1 METLNNLISSF
12 TPIKLS
18 DDYIGNLSSDP
29 FEHLG
34 VEQSK
39 FERLNSAIDSKNKD
53 FFESIFSYEP
63 EESKEEENEDLTN
76 SPFYVPQ
83 TTSNDNDDDLQ
94 ITGSFQE
101 PTQTRVTGNSVYAKI
116 MNYFLDKK
124 LPKHVAA
131 GIMGNLY
138 AESRLNPSAIGDGGT
153 SGGIDQW
160 HANRFKQLKLF
171 AKKRNKDWKDL
182 DTQLDFLW
190 YELNTSYKSVYDRI
204 KRTANSDSVVNIWGH
219 DYERFAGYKNFNNN
233 NYINRRK
240 YAKYFNN
247 L

>member
-1 METLNNLISSF
+1 METLSNLVSSF

-18 DDYIGNLSSDP
+18 DDYVRSLSSDP

-39 FERLNSAIDSKNKD
+39 FERLNSSIDSQNKE
-53 FFESIFSYEP
+53 FFESFFNYEP
-63 EESKEEENEDLTN
+63 KESEESEDLTN
-76 SPFYVPQ
+76 SPFYIPQ
-83 TTSNDNDDDLQ
+83 TTSTNNDDLQ
-94 ITGSFQE
+94 ITESSQT
-101 PTQTRVTGNSVYAKI
+101 PTQTRVAGNSVHAKI
-116 MNYFLDKK
+116 MNYFLSKG
-124 LPKHVAA
+124 LSKHAAA

-138 AESRLNPSAIGDGGT
+138 MESRLNPSAIGDGGT
-153 SGGIDQW
+153 SGGIAQW
-160 HANRFKQLKLF
+160 HANRFRQLKLF

-190 YELNTSYKSVYDRI
+190 YELNSTYRNVYEKIRNAKD
-204 KRTANSDSVVNIWGH
+204 SDSVVNIWGH
-219 DYERFAGYKNFNNN
+219 DYERFAGHNNFNNS
-233 NYINRRK
+233 NYRNRRK

>member
-1 METLNNLISSF
+1 METLNNLVSSF

-18 DDYIGNLSSDP
+18 DDYVRSLSSDP

-63 EESKEEENEDLTN
+63 KESEEEESEDLTN
-76 SPFYVPQ
+76 SPFYIPQ
-83 TTSNDNDDDLQ
+83 TTSNNDDLQ
-94 ITGSFQE
+94 ITDSSQAQSS
-101 PTQTRVTGNSVYAKI
+101 QTRVTGSSVHAKI
-116 MNYFLDKK
+116 MNYFLDKG
-124 LPKHVAA
+124 LSKHAAA

-138 AESRLNPSAIGDGGT
+138 MESRLNPSAIGDGGT
-153 SGGIDQW
+153 SGGIAQW
-160 HANRFKQLKLF
+160 HANRFRQLKLF

-190 YELNTSYKSVYDRI
+190 YELNSTYRNVYEKIRNAKD
-204 KRTANSDSVVNIWGH
+204 SDSVVNIWGH
-219 DYERFAGYKNFNNN
+219 DYERFAGHNNFNNS
-233 NYINRRK
+233 NYRNRRK

>member
-1 METLNNLISSF
+1 METLSNLVSSF

-18 DDYIGNLSSDP
+18 DDYVRNLSSDP

-39 FERLNSAIDSKNKD
+39 FERLNSSIDFQNKE
-53 FFESIFSYEP
+53 FFESFFNYEP
-63 EESKEEENEDLTN
+63 KESEEESEDLTN
-76 SPFYVPQ
+76 SPFYIPQ
-83 TTSNDNDDDLQ
+83 TTSTNNSDDLQ
-94 ITGSFQE
+94 ITDSSQAQSS
-101 PTQTRVTGNSVYAKI
+101 QTRVAGNSVHAKI
-116 MNYFLDKK
+116 MNYFLGKG
-124 LPKHVAA
+124 LSKHAAA

-138 AESRLNPSAIGDGGT
+138 MESRLNPAAIGDGGT
-153 SGGIDQW
+153 SGGIAQW
-160 HANRFKQLKLF
+160 HANRFRQLKLF

-190 YELNTSYKSVYDRI
+190 YELNSTYRNVYEKIRNAKD
-204 KRTANSDSVVNIWGH
+204 SDSVANIWGH
-219 DYERFAGYKNFNNN
+219 DYERFAGYNNFNNS
-233 NYINRRK
+233 NYRNRRK